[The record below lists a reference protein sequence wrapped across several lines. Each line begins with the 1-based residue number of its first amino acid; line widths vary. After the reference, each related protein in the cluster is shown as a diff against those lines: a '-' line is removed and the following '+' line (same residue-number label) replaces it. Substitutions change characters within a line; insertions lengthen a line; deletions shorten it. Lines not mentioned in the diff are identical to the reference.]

1 MVSTKRAR
9 KRALFLENRVNT
21 RYNNSRTRVCYRFL
35 TRGAYLLHKPKI
47 YLDSCCFN
55 RPFDDLS
62 QDKVRFE
69 CEAVL
74 EILSNCVAG
83 MWEVFRSDVLN
94 DEIDRIANYVKKQK
108 VLMLYSSA
116 TIYVPLTDEIVYRAK
131 SIQHIVNIKPF
142 DALHLACA
150 ECSNASVLLT
160 TDKKFI
166 NQAAAI
172 NTSVR
177 VTNPAIWLMEVMYND

>member
-1 MVSTKRAR
+1 M
-9 KRALFLENRVNT
+9 F
-21 RYNNSRTRVCYRFL
+21 
-35 TRGAYLLHKPKI
+35 KPQI

-74 EILSNCVAG
+74 DILSNCVAG
-83 MWEVFRSDVLN
+83 VWDVFRSDVLD
-94 DEIDRIANYVKKQK
+94 DEIDRIVNYVKKQK
-108 VLMLYSSA
+108 VTMLYSSA
-116 TIYVPLTDEIVYRAK
+116 TMYIPITDEIIFRAK
-131 SIQHIVNIKPF
+131 SIQQTVNIKSF
-142 DALHLACA
+142 DALHLASA
-150 ECSNASVLLT
+150 EYGNATVLLT

-166 NQAAAI
+166 NQAAMI

-177 VTNPAIWLMEVMYND
+177 VANPIVWLMEVMYND